1 MKKILTIIII
11 VSSSVVNGQSLKDS
25 VNVIYKNYFDLLKT
39 KEKLDTIALKVENF
53 QELMESNN
61 QKIQNLTEAELFGLK
76 KQLDQRR
83 KKIINTTEFVFA
95 SNASLNAIK
104 QLDATSDYLTQISS
118 LNNPDNSD
126 LGFSLSDEITSI
138 LEQEIIKGKSK
149 INGVKTSKFLLFV
162 DNIIKSPITQTLT
175 SAIPVASSIK
185 SVVDLVMVNALN
197 GKDTSIDDVVAL
209 KNSLKVYLEHY
220 EGLAKAQIEFEQNLG
235 NLDIRKEGLVL
246 LLTQFTTERSNTLN
260 PNAISK
266 EDENLSLTQLINKY
280 YTKSIVQQK
289 VDKIINSNA
298 SDHNANLTNSQ
309 LIYPNY
315 ALNQAKFIRDEVE
328 SLSKEYISILSS
340 YQSSLKD
347 VLEKSKSIGDKTRI
361 DNKISELE
369 GKLSVVKNTFDD
381 NLNMHKL
388 NATFNTLMSY

>member
-11 VSSSVVNGQSLKDS
+11 VSSSVVNGQTLKDS

-53 QELMESNN
+53 GELMESNN

-138 LEQEIIKGKSK
+138 LEKEIIKGKNK
-149 INGVKTSKFLLFV
+149 INGVKSSKFLLFV

-197 GKDTSIDDVVAL
+197 GKDTSIDDVVDL

-246 LLTQFTTERSNTLN
+246 LLTQFTTERSNTLI
-260 PNAISK
+260 PNAISE

-280 YTKSIVQQK
+280 YTKSIVQQR
-289 VDKIINSNA
+289 VDKIINTKPL
-298 SDHNANLTNSQ
+298 DHNAHLANNALV
-309 LIYPNY
+309 YPNY
-315 ALNQAKFIRDEVE
+315 ALNQAKFIRDEIE
-328 SLSKEYISILSS
+328 SLSKEYISILST
-340 YQSSLKD
+340 YQTALKV
-347 VLEKSKSIGDKTRI
+347 VLEKSKIIGDTTRI

-369 GKLSVVKNTFDD
+369 GKLLVVKNTFDD

>member
-61 QKIQNLTEAELFGLK
+61 QKIKNLTEAELFGLK

-138 LEQEIIKGKSK
+138 LEKEIIKGKSK
-149 INGVKTSKFLLFV
+149 INGVKKSKFLLFV

-209 KNSLKVYLEHY
+209 KASLKVYLEHY

-289 VDKIINSNA
+289 VDKIINSKPL
-298 SDHNANLTNSQ
+298 DHNANLTNSQ

-340 YQSSLKD
+340 YQSALKV

-361 DNKISELE
+361 DNKITELE
-369 GKLSVVKNTFDD
+369 GKLLLVKNTFDD